1 MVHLGIIRKGR
12 TDMKMWIGLVVLM
25 TLSVLS
31 GVAVR
36 AAEQE
41 NKSMAPGTSSTPD
54 TQVKRVTGQLTHIEG
69 WHYTIKDSTEEE
81 VSFGV
86 TSATQDP
93 DKVKEG
99 DHITAMVGEDR
110 IARVIKN
117 MKKKS

>member
-1 MVHLGIIRKGR
+1 MNKTWLALLLLIVF
-12 TDMKMWIGLVVLM
+12 
-25 TLSVLS
+25 
-31 GVAVR
+31 GVALTTTVR
-36 AAEQE
+36 AAEQAE
-41 NKSMAPGTSSTPD
+41 KSEAPTTPPAD
-54 TQVKRVTGQLTHIEG
+54 ATDAKRVTGQLTHIEG
-69 WHYTIKDSTEEE
+69 WHYTIKDSRGEE

-99 DHITAMVGEDR
+99 DHIVAMVGEDR

>member
-1 MVHLGIIRKGR
+1 MNMKRLG
-12 TDMKMWIGLVVLM
+12 LLLLM
-25 TLSVLS
+25 AFALAS
-31 GVAVR
+31 GTVAE
-36 AAEQE
+36 AADQ
-41 NKSMAPGTSSTPD
+41 NGGSGSTSGAPAPD
-54 TQVKRVTGQLTHIEG
+54 TPVNRVTGQLTHIEG
-69 WHYTIKDSTEEE
+69 WHYTIKDSRGEE

-99 DHITAMVGEDR
+99 DHIVAIIGEDR